1 MGLGGT
7 PIFGYIGMCSPQGIV
22 LSYLSEKGYG
32 IDFDLSEIGYVFVAC
47 EYSRLSFALA
57 TTCETRRDSHVVA
70 RANERRLYSQA
81 NVFHTSWALRIFRFP
96 GTCDT
101 TQAFSRISA
110 RTSQNFQTFPL
121 LSFRRDRKSILYQP
135 LHKLRHE

>member
-7 PIFGYIGMCSPQGIV
+7 PLFGLCRYVQPPGYGFE
-22 LSYLSEKGYG
+22 LFWSEKGYG
-32 IDFDLSEIGYVFVAC
+32 IDFDHSEIGY
-47 EYSRLSFALA
+47 
-57 TTCETRRDSHVVA
+57 
-70 RANERRLYSQA
+70 
-81 NVFHTSWALRIFRFP
+81 VFHTSWALGIFRFP
-96 GTCDT
+96 GICDT
-101 TQAFSRISA
+101 TQAFSRVSA